1 MRSDLSFA
9 WRLAVFSICAVT
21 ADSAVAQSTGAQHAA
36 RHPPRSRRAFKVVDG
51 KIRQV
56 EATVFSVPY
65 KMNPGWPDE

>member
-9 WRLAVFSICAVT
+9 WRLAVFSICAIFE
-21 ADSAVAQSTGAQHAA
+21 
-36 RHPPRSRRAFKVVDG
+36 AFKVVDG
-51 KIRQV
+51 KIRQI